1 MPAPRNIA
9 NDPETFTAKFFVLVV
24 ELLNAQTIGQ
34 TVFLCPEGSKVTKP
48 LLRHFFA
55 LMEGERECIAVKIDA
70 RYDTSKVLSDQF
82 YSFHLMQAQQLQNA
96 HCLQQTHLFVLE
108 LHCLQIVLDALQKM
122 QLPQNPKILR
132 CHLH

>member
-24 ELLNAQTIGQ
+24 ELLNAQTIDQ

-55 LMEGERECIAVKIDA
+55 LTEGERECIAVKIDA
-70 RYDTSKVLSDQF
+70 RYDTSKVL
-82 YSFHLMQAQQLQNA
+82 
-96 HCLQQTHLFVLE
+96 
-108 LHCLQIVLDALQKM
+108 
-122 QLPQNPKILR
+122 
-132 CHLH
+132 